1 MSISVNAKTEIK
13 SVTALIAKL
22 NDYKSKNWAIGLTGN
37 TLVPDEFLAFFANRE
52 LPFTYYVRS
61 QQGVSLGDPSAYQN
75 NINTLNVYMAR
86 IKANEKALV
95 TATIATL
102 NDYKAKNW
110 AIGLNGDTLQPDNLL
125 PFFATREL
133 VFAFY
138 VRKPDLTLGDAAAY
152 DKNIA
157 TLNAYLSSL

>member
-1 MSISVNAKTEIK
+1 MSINVNAKTEIK
-13 SVTALIAKL
+13 SVTALIATL

-37 TLVPDEFLAFFANRE
+37 TLVPDSFLAFFTNRE
-52 LPFTYYVRS
+52 LPFAYYVRS
-61 QQGVSLGDPSAYQN
+61 QQGVSLGDPTAYQN
-75 NINTLNVYMAR
+75 NINTLNVYIAR

-138 VRKPDLTLGDAAAY
+138 VRKPALTLGDAAAY